1 MTDIESGEVYLSVPR
16 EEARRK
22 LQYQVE
28 DGELILRMYIANE
41 QIFKHVRDRYYLWH
55 DETRG
60 ILSRLFS
67 SDRILEEFIVRI
79 PPQSAYTALPE
90 RIQRLQRN
98 VGSDLNL
105 LRSLIQRLEQFEERL
120 RTSSVTWL
128 KK

>member
-16 EEARRK
+16 EEARQK
-22 LQYQVE
+22 LRYQVG
-28 DGELILRMYIANE
+28 DGELILSMYIANE

-60 ILSRLFS
+60 ILSSLFS

-90 RIQRLQRN
+90 RIQQLQRN
-98 VGSDLNL
+98 VDSDLNL
-105 LRSLIQRLEQFEERL
+105 LRLLIQRLEQFEERP